1 MTTGGPPTA
10 EQIARLA
17 GGDRD
22 AWSVVFR
29 FLQPALDGYFLRQGM
44 RDPEDL
50 TSEVFMRMSR
60 NIHRFTTGG
69 VDELRAWAFT
79 IARTVR
85 VDAIRRASARPDTVP
100 ESATVAHD
108 AAGDTVITRTADP
121 ASHDAESQVD
131 DHSLVTSLLQ
141 QLTPQQRDIISL
153 RIFGDMTIEQCAEAL
168 DMNLGQAKQLH
179 RRALRK
185 LATLVPS

>member
-10 EQIARLA
+10 AQIARLA

-22 AWSVVFR
+22 AWSSVFR

-44 RDPEDL
+44 REPEDL

-60 NIHRFTTGG
+60 NIHRFTSGG
-69 VDELRAWAFT
+69 IDELRAWAFT

-85 VDAIRRASARPDTVP
+85 VDAIRRAAARPDTVP
-100 ESATVAHD
+100 ESATAGSD

-121 ASHDAESQVD
+121 AAQQSEDQVD
-131 DHSLVTSLLQ
+131 DRSLVESLLDE
-141 QLTPQQRDIISL
+141 LTPQQREIISL